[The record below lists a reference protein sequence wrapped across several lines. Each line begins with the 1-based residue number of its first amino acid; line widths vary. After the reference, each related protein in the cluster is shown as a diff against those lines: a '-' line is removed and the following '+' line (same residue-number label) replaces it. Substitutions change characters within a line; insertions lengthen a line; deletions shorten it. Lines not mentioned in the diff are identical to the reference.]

1 MKLERILIYAEAG
14 NSKINPVYYELLTK
28 AKEISDDKP
37 VRISCILLG
46 SDLECYINE
55 LKQSGIDE
63 IVVMD
68 DERLK
73 IYNIDYYST
82 AIVNAVSELDPDIIL
97 FGATAIGE
105 ELAPTI
111 GIKLKTG
118 VAAHCMD
125 VRMNS
130 DGEFS
135 QLVPAFGGKVI
146 GEIFTPSTRPKI
158 ASIKPGILNSA
169 CFEPNPDCRKTTL
182 NRSVLDDTTT
192 SIEAIST
199 ELESIS
205 ENPIE
210 KADFVICAG
219 YGVAHSDIS
228 DDLDRLASLLHG
240 AVGYTRPAIDTGM
253 AHNENSMIGT
263 SGKSVKPKVYLGVGV
278 SGSTHHVCG
287 MKDSELIISI
297 NTDPKC
303 EMFSISDFKV
313 IGDSKTV
320 IRELV
325 RIISEENS
333 NSATGNQL

>member
-1 MKLERILIYAEAG
+1 MKLENILIFAEISNA
-14 NSKINPVYYELLTK
+14 KINPVYYELLTK
-28 AKEISDDKP
+28 AKEISGDKP
-37 VRISCILLG
+37 VKLSCVLLG
-46 SDLECYINE
+46 SALEANIDE

-63 IVVMD
+63 IAVME
-68 DERLK
+68 DERLR
-73 IYNIDYYST
+73 IYNIDYYCA
-82 AIVNAVSELDPDIIL
+82 AIVNAVSVLDPDIIL

-118 VAAHCMD
+118 VAAHCID

-146 GEIFTPSTRPKI
+146 GEIFTPLTRPKI
-158 ASIKPGILNSA
+158 ASIKPGILGSA
-169 CFEPNPDCRKTTL
+169 CFEPNPACRKINL
-182 NRSVLDDTTT
+182 NRKILDDTVT

-199 ELESIS
+199 ES
-205 ENPIE
+205 EPFSDNTIE

-228 DDLDRLASLLHG
+228 DDLNKLALLLNG
-240 AVGYTRPAIDTGM
+240 AVGYTRPAIDSGM
-253 AHNENSMIGT
+253 ARNERNMIGT
-263 SGKSVKPKVYLGVGV
+263 SGKSIKPKVYLGVGV

-287 MKDSELIISI
+287 MKDSELIIAI

-303 EMFSISDFKV
+303 EMFGVSDYKAV
-313 IGDSKTV
+313 CDGKMV

-325 RIISEENS
+325 RIIAEE
-333 NSATGNQL
+333 A